1 METGSISEEEFLT
14 SARTFF
20 ALSTGNVD
28 IWELK
33 KAPNKGNSCYLQKKT
48 CQRVRIHR
56 EENSQELPHSKEVQ
70 EDSDTCSTST
80 RMDEEE
86 DLTFEYHVVY
96 SPSYGVPVLYFN
108 IYRQDGSLLSLSEV
122 WSLVPEHY
130 KDRLRNERWSFITQ
144 QEHPIVGRP
153 YFYLHPCHTANLMKQ
168 VGLSEANKP
177 NYILSWLSAVG
188 PVVLLE
194 IPLVYGKNMC

>member
-1 METGSISEEEFLT
+1 MEAGSISEEDFLT
-14 SARTFF
+14 SAHSFLT
-20 ALSTGNVD
+20 LSTGNVD

-33 KAPNKGNSCYLQKKT
+33 KVPNKGSYLQKKT
-48 CQRVRIHR
+48 CQRLKIHH
-56 EENSQELPHSKEVQ
+56 EENSQELHDFKELQ
-70 EDSDTCSTST
+70 DNTDSSTVT
-80 RMDEEE
+80 VKDAEEE

-108 IYRQDGSLLSLSEV
+108 IYRQDGSLLSLVEV
-122 WSLVPEHY
+122 WSLVPGHY
-130 KDRLRNERWSFITQ
+130 KDRLENERWSFITQ

-168 VGLSEANKP
+168 VGLTGAKKK

-194 IPLVYGKNMC
+194 IPLSYGKLL